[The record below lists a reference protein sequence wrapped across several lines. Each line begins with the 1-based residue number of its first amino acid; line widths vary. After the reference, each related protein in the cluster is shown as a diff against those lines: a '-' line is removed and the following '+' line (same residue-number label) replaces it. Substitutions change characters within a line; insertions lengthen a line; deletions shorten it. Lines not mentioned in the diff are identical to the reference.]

1 MPDKKFYKGL
11 AIGLILSAILWFFI
25 IILIKK
31 FI

>member
-11 AIGLILSAILWFFI
+11 VIGLILSAILWFLI
-25 IILIKK
+25 IMLIKK